1 MIPLAV
7 FFAVSLVPATAAP
20 PAGKAEAGPIALERK
35 MWGTWHGGACAGDLS
50 LKPNGKFERQ
60 HYGPA
65 NHTLS
70 GTWVIRWDALPP
82 TLALTCTDAQWAGE
96 IGTRQEVKIVQ
107 LDDAVLA
114 YLHAGS
120 EEPTRYERV
129 KPKK

>member
-70 GTWVIRWDALPP
+70 GTWAVRWDALPP
-82 TLALTCTDAQWAGE
+82 TLVLICTDAQWAGE
-96 IGTRQEVKIVQ
+96 IVQ

-129 KPKK
+129 KLKK